1 MCASCRPPR
10 KRQKCDDPEPV
21 AGDGQ
26 DAQMSDAER
35 ALMTAPTLE
44 LGDTAPEDREDGLQ
58 REVRPRSATV
68 RLFPTRVLMH

>member
-1 MCASCRPPR
+1 MILMCVCASCRPPR
-10 KRQKCDDPEPV
+10 KRQKRDDPEPV
-21 AGDGQ
+21 TGDGQ

-44 LGDTAPEDREDGLQ
+44 LGDTTPDDP
-58 REVRPRSATV
+58 VRPRSATV